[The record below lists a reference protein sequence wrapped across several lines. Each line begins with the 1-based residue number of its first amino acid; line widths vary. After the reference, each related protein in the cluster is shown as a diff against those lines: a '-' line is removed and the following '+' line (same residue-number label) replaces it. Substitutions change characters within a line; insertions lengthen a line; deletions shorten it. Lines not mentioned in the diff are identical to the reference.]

1 MEYVD
6 DFVLFNHIMRKT
18 YSITWRICLK
28 VYNVSIKV
36 TFLNM
41 FISNL
46 CHLIIFLPHDPQRFG
61 CLEGQSEQ
69 HNLPIVKINTLV
81 A

>member
-6 DFVLFNHIMRKT
+6 DFILFNHIMIKT

-28 VYNVSIKV
+28 VYNISIKDV
-36 TFLNM
+36 M

-46 CHLIIFLPHDPQRFG
+46 HHLIIFWPHDPQRFG

-69 HNLPIVKINTLV
+69 HRPPVVKMNILV

>member
-6 DFVLFNHIMRKT
+6 DFILFNHIMRKT
-18 YSITWRICLK
+18 YSITWRKCLK
-28 VYNVSIKV
+28 VYNISIKV
-36 TFLNM
+36 TSLKM

-46 CHLIIFLPHDPQRFG
+46 HHLIIFWPHDLQTF
-61 CLEGQSEQ
+61 GQSEQ
-69 HNLPIVKINTLV
+69 HRVPIVKINTLV